1 MDAKVKPEPQMYADY
16 SQKITK
22 ATKESH
28 WSLLISSPLYLRK
41 SAVRFVFAFIRVHS
55 RLGFA
60 LLAL

>member
-1 MDAKVKPEPQMYADY
+1 MYADY